1 MNGSQS
7 NLKLNLKYN
16 LIMNFFV
23 LFQIFN
29 IKRRKKFQCVI
40 FHKSQKRHKS
50 IMCLPIMPCYITVA
64 ILPIYLNLFLLPTA
78 NRRLLNIQV
87 SID

>member
-16 LIMNFFV
+16 LITNIFV

-29 IKRRKKFQCVI
+29 IKRRKKFQCII
-40 FHKSQKRHKS
+40 FHKSQKRHLS
-50 IMCLPIMPCYITVA
+50 QVNLPSKLSYNCSNIIYI
-64 ILPIYLNLFLLPTA
+64 NLFLLPIVA